1 MTAPRHHVP
10 GMRARRERVLYLVPS
25 PATPG
30 LSTSER
36 LALTLR
42 RDATV
47 SGRCACGAVRPR
59 IRVHRGEVMHF
70 VMEHE
75 ADCPAADGPHLEAL
89 VRRLGQQLEHE
100 AIIVEVEL
108 AA

>member
-1 MTAPRHHVP
+1 MSRQSRMP

-30 LSTSER
+30 LSTSEL

-47 SGRCACGAVRPR
+47 SGRCACGAVRPC
-59 IRVHRGEVMHF
+59 IRYRRGEVVHF
-70 VMEHE
+70 AMEHE
-75 ADCPAADGPHLEAL
+75 TDCPAGDGPHLEAL
-89 VRRLGQQLEHE
+89 VRRLGAQLEHE
-100 AIIVEVEL
+100 AIIVEIEI

>member
-1 MTAPRHHVP
+1 MKQSRVP
-10 GMRARRERVLYLVPS
+10 GAYTRRPVRALYLVPS

-30 LSTSER
+30 LTAAER

-47 SGRCACGAVRPR
+47 SGRCACGATMASAR
-59 IRVHRGEVMHF
+59 IGAGGVTRATLA
-70 VMEHE
+70 HE
-75 ADCPAADGPHLEAL
+75 PDCPAADGPLLEHLAA
-89 VRRLGQQLEHE
+89 RLGDRLCMEAVVLELE
-100 AIIVEVEL
+100 G